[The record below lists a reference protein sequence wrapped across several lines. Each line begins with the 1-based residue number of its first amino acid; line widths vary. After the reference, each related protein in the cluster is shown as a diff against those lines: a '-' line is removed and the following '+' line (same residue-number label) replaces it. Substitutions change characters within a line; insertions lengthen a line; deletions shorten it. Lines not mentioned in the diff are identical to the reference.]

1 MDRMNLGRV
10 RFGGVSRNGSRNGN
24 RAIMQSARHTEEK
37 EIEGIRRQLR
47 LLDFKT
53 SQAESGI
60 TTIQDHIERQSQIY
74 TPQESEKRI
83 ANYREI
89 ILEATRSKERLET
102 SLNQIAQD
110 KERSQRTKEAFEKI
124 HSENIKRSTF
134 SDWLRIV
141 EILDVKV
148 YPSEDWSKITVTT
161 AIDLA
166 GLDGASKP
174 SLCYKMSIASPILTI
189 GREVRGAKAYLE
201 LLLSCQENDYPQA
214 SQEAVP

>member
-1 MDRMNLGRV
+1 MNKTAA
-10 RFGGVSRNGSRNGN
+10 STKAKSPAKKARNPEW
-24 RAIMQSARHTEEK
+24 AIMQSARHTEEK

-47 LLDFKT
+47 LFDFKI

-74 TPQESEKRI
+74 TPQEAEKRI

-89 ILEATRSKERLET
+89 ILEATRSKEELET

-110 KERSQRTKEAFEKI
+110 KEQSQRTKEAFEKI

-166 GLDGASKP
+166 GLDGARKP
-174 SLCYKMSIASPILTI
+174 SLCYNTNMASPKL
-189 GREVRGAKAYLE
+189 
-201 LLLSCQENDYPQA
+201 
-214 SQEAVP
+214 